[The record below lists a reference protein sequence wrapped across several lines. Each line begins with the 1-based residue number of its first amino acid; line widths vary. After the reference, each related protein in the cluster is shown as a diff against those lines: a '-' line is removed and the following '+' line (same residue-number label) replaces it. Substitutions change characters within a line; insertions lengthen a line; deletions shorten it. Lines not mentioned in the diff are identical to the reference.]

1 MLIILTVSTL
11 LLTVFTLGLA
21 LGVFVLA
28 RQIGVLHERLA
39 PIGVQP
45 VLSGL
50 QAGQALPQVTA
61 RTLADAPVAIGGISA
76 TGRAMMLMFVSADC
90 PVCKRALPVARGVAQ
105 EHGVD
110 LVLIGEGDVAALSAM
125 AQRTPLEGVPLLVS
139 MELLLLMQIGRLP
152 TLVVLDPRGV
162 ITARDVASSRREI
175 EALVATLPQARP
187 AQMKETSH
195 VAV

>member
-1 MLIILTVSTL
+1 MLILLAVSTL
-11 LLTVFTLGLA
+11 FLTIFTLGLA

-45 VLSGL
+45 VLAGL

-61 RTLADAPVAIGGISA
+61 RTLADTPVAIGGASVA
-76 TGRAMMLMFVSADC
+76 GRAMMLMFVSADC
-90 PVCKRALPVARGVAQ
+90 PVCKRALPLARAVAQ
-105 EHGVD
+105 DHDLD
-110 LVLIGEGDVAALSAM
+110 LVLIGEGDVVALSAM
-125 AQRTPLEGVPLLVS
+125 ASRTPLDGVPLLVS

-162 ITARDVASSRREI
+162 ITARGVAGSRREI

-187 AQMKETSH
+187 ALKKESYH

>member
-1 MLIILTVSTL
+1 MLIVLTISTL
-11 LLTVFTLGLA
+11 LLTVLTLGLA

-39 PIGVQP
+39 PIGTQP

-61 RTLADAPVAIGGISA
+61 RTLADAPVAVGGA
-76 TGRAMMLMFVSADC
+76 NAAGRSMLLMFVSADC
-90 PVCKRALPVARGVAQ
+90 PVCKRVLPQARVVAR
-105 EHGVD
+105 EHDLD
-110 LVLIGEGDVAALSAM
+110 LVLIGEGDVSALSAM
-125 AQRTPLEGVPLLVS
+125 VSLTPLEGVPLLVS

-152 TLVVLDPRGV
+152 TMVALDPRGV
-162 ITARDVASSRREI
+162 ITARDVASGRREI

-187 AQMKETSH
+187 TLTKESSH

>member
-1 MLIILTVSTL
+1 MLVILTASTL
-11 LLTVFTLGLA
+11 LLTVFTLGLT

-61 RTLADAPVAIGGISA
+61 RTLTDAPVAIGGAS
-76 TGRAMMLMFVSADC
+76 RAMMLMFVSADC
-90 PVCKRALPVARGVAQ
+90 PVCKRALPVARTVAQ
-105 EHGVD
+105 EHNLD
-110 LVLIGEGDVAALSAM
+110 LVLIGEGEVAALSAM
-125 AQRTPLEGVPLLVS
+125 AHRTPLDGVPLLVS

-152 TLVVLDPRGV
+152 TVVVLDSRGV

-187 AQMKETSH
+187 ALMKETSH

>member
-1 MLIILTVSTL
+1 MLIILTVSTV
-11 LLTVFTLGLA
+11 LLTLFTLALA

-61 RTLADAPVAIGGISA
+61 RTLADAPVAIGGASA
-76 TGRAMMLMFVSADC
+76 AGRVMMLMFVSADC
-90 PVCKRALPVARGVAQ
+90 PVCKRALAIARTVAQ
-105 EHGVD
+105 ANGLD

-125 AQRTPLEGVPLLVS
+125 ARQTPLEGVPLLVS

-162 ITARDVASSRREI
+162 ITARDVAGSRREI

-187 AQMKETSH
+187 ALKEEVSH